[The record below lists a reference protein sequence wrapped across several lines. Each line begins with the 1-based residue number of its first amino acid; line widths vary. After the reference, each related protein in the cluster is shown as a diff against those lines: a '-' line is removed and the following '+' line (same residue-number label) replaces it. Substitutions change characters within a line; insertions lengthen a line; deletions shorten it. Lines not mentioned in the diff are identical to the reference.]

1 MGKSPTSRRPSSSSS
16 PARKASA
23 GLTTNSPPPSK
34 VSSWPS
40 AWPHS
45 EPPSLKEPIMTEAER
60 YDRLDRIIELTK
72 ELRQAVEGLED
83 ITLDASYQGNVAV
96 NAIKAVAEAVKG
108 VRDILEKY
116 LKWAIVALVIAVGG
130 SSIITAA
137 AKLIPLIK

>member
-1 MGKSPTSRRPSSSSS
+1 
-16 PARKASA
+16 
-23 GLTTNSPPPSK
+23 
-34 VSSWPS
+34 
-40 AWPHS
+40 
-45 EPPSLKEPIMTEAER
+45 MTEAER